1 MQFED
6 RNELSKD
13 EFGEMVV
20 RFYNERAKEVRIFS
34 FVIAEI
40 NVGFQIMNFSKISN
54 SSTQLIIQ
62 SIYWV
67 STLMCIFL
75 LCLSFREGKLMTI
88 KYAFTLLIYRNC
100 LRLFDFENTA
110 ENDTVFVGT
119 QIMCSVILIGFHLNF

>member
-54 SSTQLIIQ
+54 SST
-62 SIYWV
+62 
-67 STLMCIFL
+67 
-75 LCLSFREGKLMTI
+75 
-88 KYAFTLLIYRNC
+88 
-100 LRLFDFENTA
+100 
-110 ENDTVFVGT
+110 
-119 QIMCSVILIGFHLNF
+119 